1 MHLRALR
8 GTTMLVIV
16 AAWIALVLWPSLGA
30 AQEATKP
37 VTVLVYIGADRDANH
52 EGYAFDD
59 INEMELVGST
69 PDVNIVVQVDPF
81 DGSSFGGVKTP
92 LRYLIV
98 QDDDPNH
105 IASPV
110 LSTVPESSTGDPDT
124 LVEFFSWATQLFPAQ
139 RVYLILSDHW
149 IGSGWKPRG
158 RQTQTFAQMGF
169 LYDQTDG
176 GDYLTVKELAD
187 ALGRIKAIR
196 TSVDYPTG
204 KNIEF
209 LAFDGGQAGLIEIA
223 YEIKDSVDLV
233 AFSQIDEPSEGYP
246 YDAMLALITDDPTG
260 SVESLAGDWVTAYV
274 TAAASAGGE
283 EEDDGETGG
292 EGDTGDDG
300 GGMGLVPSIS
310 RQVDARGRAASM
322 SLAQSVVDCRL
333 LPTIPPPLGVTGDTE
348 TASLLRH
355 LLDDAGALRDNFSAI
370 AVARDGDPP
379 VADPGVDV
387 TYYDLVTFLQN
398 LADAAQNTDP
408 ITATRAGSVL
418 TAVQNAIVAEAHQ
431 EQASGRP
438 VENLNGLS
446 IYFPSEQ
453 PLYDS
458 TYTSAVTFATFTRWA
473 EFLVQYYS
481 LANDSTKPRIAIST
495 PINGASISDTRP
507 VLRANIT
514 DSGSGVD
521 PASIV
526 LELDGA
532 VVQLDPITDY
542 FDSGTGVLEFTP
554 TTSLSIGSHTISVDA
569 ADRAGNRADTAT
581 VSFRVV
587 RTTISQGLQMVSVPY
602 ANVTNSPSFIFGV
615 ASSNFSM
622 ARWVPTATASG
633 NKYAVYPDPY
643 ATFNPPDA
651 DPNDPSVGGLENV
664 VVPNPPAGLGYW
676 IRLPADSIVGDT
688 GGTAV
693 SGPYTMFLRVGTTRP
708 RGWNMIGC
716 PFLSAVSL
724 GSAEFTRG
732 AEVLDLGEAIDAGWL
747 SGAAYEFV
755 ASGSGGFY
763 RFMPIENTVLEPW
776 KGYWIRVYKD
786 VKMTLYPP
794 GRGAAVHTAAT
805 PTEVPT
811 PSNWRVQLVA
821 QAGDA
826 MDPCNYLGVASSAAE
841 GPDRGDFA
849 EPPSIVDE
857 LNLYF
862 PHPQWGPAA
871 GRYAQDLRA
880 AFTGSKSWDVAV
892 DCKLVGETVT
902 LSWPNLA
909 AAPRGLRF
917 ILDDLDSGK
926 SIYMRTAGSYSYQA
940 TEGTR
945 HFRITATAEGTSG
958 LVVTGLSV
966 EPVRGGAQHVTYR
979 LSKDAAVT
987 VQVYNIAGRLIRT
1000 IVNNAPQRGGL
1011 QSATWD
1017 ARSSEG
1023 AAVPAG
1029 TYLLKVTA
1037 RSECGEQCSAVRTM
1051 MVMP

>member
-8 GTTMLVIV
+8 GRTVLVIV
-16 AAWIALVLWPSLGA
+16 AAWIALVLWPSLGT
-30 AQEATKP
+30 AQEAAKP

-69 PDVNIVVQVDPF
+69 SDVNIVVQVDPF

-98 QDDDPNH
+98 QDEDPSH

-110 LSTVPESSTGDPDT
+110 LSTVPESSTGAPDT
-124 LVEFFSWATQLFPAQ
+124 LVDFFSWATQLFPAE
-139 RVYLILSDHW
+139 RTYLILSDHW

-158 RQTQTFAQMGF
+158 RQTQTFAQMGLF
-169 LYDQTDG
+169 YDQTAG
-176 GDYLTVKELAD
+176 GDYMTVKELAD
-187 ALGRIKAIR
+187 ALARIKSIR
-196 TSVDYPTG
+196 TSIEYPTG
-204 KNIEF
+204 KSIEF

-223 YEIKDSVDLV
+223 YECRDSVDLV

-274 TAAASAGGE
+274 TGLATAAGGE
-283 EEDDGETGG
+283 DGG
-292 EGDTGDDG
+292 GDTGGAGDTGGDG
-300 GGMGLVPSIS
+300 GIGLVPSIS
-310 RQVDARGRAASM
+310 RQDDGGGSAASM

-333 LPTIPPPLGVTGDTE
+333 LPTIPPPLGITGDTE
-348 TASLLRH
+348 TPSLLRH

-370 AVARDGDPP
+370 AIARDGDPP
-379 VADPGVDV
+379 VTDPGVDV

-398 LADAAQNTDP
+398 LGDAAQNVDP
-408 ITATRAGSVL
+408 ITATRAASVL

-431 EQASGRP
+431 EQAGGRP
-438 VENLNGLS
+438 VEDLNGLS

-458 TYTSAVTFATFTRWA
+458 RYTSAVTFATFTRWA

-481 LANDSTKPRIAIST
+481 FANDSTKPIVAIST
-495 PINGASISDTRP
+495 PVNGASISDTRP
-507 VLRANIT
+507 TLRANIT

-526 LELDGA
+526 VKIDGTAVDLE
-532 VVQLDPITDY
+532 PITDY
-542 FDSGTGVLEFTP
+542 FNSSTGVLEFTP
-554 TTSLSIGSHTISVDA
+554 TTSLSTGAHTISVDA

-587 RTTISQGLQMVSVPY
+587 RTTIPRGLQMVSVPY
-602 ANVTNSPSFIFGV
+602 ANVTNPPPFIFGV
-615 ASSNFSM
+615 ASTNFSM
-622 ARWVPTATASG
+622 ARWVPTSTVSG

-643 ATFNPPDA
+643 CTFSPPDA

-664 VVPNPPAGLGYW
+664 VVPSPPAGLGYW
-676 IRLPADSIVGDT
+676 VRLPADSIVGDT

-693 SGPYTMFLRVGTTRP
+693 SEPYTIFLRVGTTQP

-716 PFLSAVSL
+716 PFLSAISI
-724 GSAEFTRG
+724 GSAEFSRG
-732 AEVLDLGEAIDAGWL
+732 AEVLDLNEAIDAGWI

-755 ASGSGGFY
+755 SSGSSGFY
-763 RFMPIENTVLEPW
+763 RFIPIENTVLEPW
-776 KGYWIRVYKD
+776 KAYWVRVYKD

-794 GRGAAVHTAAT
+794 GRGATVRTAQTRPEA
-805 PTEVPT
+805 
-811 PSNWRVQLVA
+811 PSPSSWRVQLVA
-821 QAGDA
+821 QAGEA
-826 MDPCNYLGVASSAAE
+826 VDPCNYLGVDRNAAE

-849 EPPSIVDE
+849 EPPAIVDD

-862 PHPQWGPAA
+862 PHPQWGDAA
-871 GRYAQDLRA
+871 GRYAQDLRG
-880 AFTGSKSWDVAV
+880 AFAGSKSWDVAV

-917 ILDDLDSGK
+917 ILEDLDSGK
-926 SIYMRTAGSYSYQA
+926 SIYMRTASSYTYQVA

-945 HFRITATAEGTSG
+945 HFRITASAEGASG

-979 LSKDAAVT
+979 LSRDAAVT

-1000 IVNNAPQRGGL
+1000 VVTDAPQRGGL

-1029 TYLLKVTA
+1029 TYLVKVTA
-1037 RSECGEQCSAVRTM
+1037 RSDSGEQCSAVRT
-1051 MVMP
+1051 VTIMP